1 MAQRTS
7 GGKVNIGAASL
18 VLVFIVLCLATFG
31 LLSLSSAKGDLSL
44 AERQAEA
51 VSGYYEADRKGQE
64 WVRQVDA
71 VLQEEMGKGDDS
83 SSASDAVKARLG
95 DIYRQDEGIISTDI
109 PMEHGQSLRI
119 ELTLVCGEGVRY
131 QIRSW
136 YVYDSGQYEIDNSMP
151 VWDGAAAGARNGDQE
166 KNGI

>member
-1 MAQRTS
+1 MARES
-7 GGKVNIGAASL
+7 GGGKVNIGAASL
-18 VLVFIVLCLATFG
+18 IFIVLCLATFG

-51 VSGYYEADRKGQE
+51 VSAYYEADSKGQE

-71 VLQEEMGKGDDS
+71 VLQEEMGHSDDS

-95 DIYRQDEGIISTDI
+95 EIYHQDEGMVVTDI
-109 PMEHGQSLRI
+109 PMERGQSLRI
-119 ELTLVCGEGVRY
+119 ELTLVCGEGMRY
-131 QIRSW
+131 QIHSW

-151 VWDGAAAGARNGDQE
+151 VWDGSSGA
-166 KNGI
+166 

>member
-1 MAQRTS
+1 MARESS

-18 VLVFIVLCLATFG
+18 VLIFIVLCLATFG

-51 VSGYYEADRKGQE
+51 VSAYYEADSKGQE

-71 VLQEEMGKGDDS
+71 VLQEEMGHSDDS

-95 DIYRQDEGIISTDI
+95 EIYHQDEGMVVTDI
-109 PMEHGQSLRI
+109 PMERGQSLRI
-119 ELTLVCGEGVRY
+119 ELTLVCGEGMRY
-131 QIRSW
+131 QIHSW

-151 VWDGAAAGARNGDQE
+151 VWDGSSGA
-166 KNGI
+166 

>member
-31 LLSLSSAKGDLSL
+31 LVSLSSAKGDLSL

-95 DIYRQDEGIISTDI
+95 DIYRQDEGIIFTDI

-151 VWDGAAAGARNGDQE
+151 VWDGAAGT
-166 KNGI
+166 

>member
-1 MAQRTS
+1 MARES
-7 GGKVNIGAASL
+7 GGGKVNIGAASL
-18 VLVFIVLCLATFG
+18 VLIFIVLCLATFG

-51 VSGYYEADRKGQE
+51 VSAYYEADAKGQE

-71 VLQEEMGKGDDS
+71 VLQEEMGHSDDS

-95 DIYRQDEGIISTDI
+95 DMYHQEEGVVVTDI
-109 PMEHGQSLRI
+109 PMERGQSLRI

-131 QIRSW
+131 QIHSW

-151 VWDGAAAGARNGDQE
+151 VWDGGAGA
-166 KNGI
+166 

>member
-1 MAQRTS
+1 MARES
-7 GGKVNIGAASL
+7 GGGKVNIGAASL
-18 VLVFIVLCLATFG
+18 VLIFIVLCLATFG

-51 VSGYYEADRKGQE
+51 VSAYYAADSKE

-71 VLQEEMGKGDDS
+71 VLQEEMGHSDDS

-95 DIYRQDEGIISTDI
+95 EIYHQDEGMVVTDI
-109 PMEHGQSLRI
+109 PMERGQSLRI
-119 ELTLVCGEGVRY
+119 ELTLVCGEGMRY
-131 QIRSW
+131 QIHSW

-151 VWDGAAAGARNGDQE
+151 VWDGSSGA
-166 KNGI
+166 

>member
-1 MAQRTS
+1 MNSGATS
-7 GGKVNIGAASL
+7 R
-18 VLVFIVLCLATFG
+18 VLIFIVLCLATFG

-51 VSGYYEADRKGQE
+51 VSAYYEADSKGQE

-71 VLQEEMGKGDDS
+71 VLQEEMGHSDDS

-95 DIYRQDEGIISTDI
+95 EIYHQDEGMVVTDI
-109 PMEHGQSLRI
+109 PMERGQSLRI
-119 ELTLVCGEGVRY
+119 ELTLVCGEGMRY
-131 QIRSW
+131 QIHSW

-151 VWDGAAAGARNGDQE
+151 VWDGSSGA
-166 KNGI
+166 

>member
-1 MAQRTS
+1 M
-7 GGKVNIGAASL
+7 
-18 VLVFIVLCLATFG
+18 CLATFG

-51 VSGYYEADRKGQE
+51 VSAYYEADSKGQE

-71 VLQEEMGKGDDS
+71 VLQEEMGHSDDS

-95 DIYRQDEGIISTDI
+95 EIYHQDEGMVVTDI
-109 PMEHGQSLRI
+109 PMERGQSLRI
-119 ELTLVCGEGVRY
+119 ELTLVCGEGMRY
-131 QIRSW
+131 QIHSW

-151 VWDGAAAGARNGDQE
+151 VWDGSSGA
-166 KNGI
+166 

>member
-1 MAQRTS
+1 ML
-7 GGKVNIGAASL
+7 I
-18 VLVFIVLCLATFG
+18 FIVLCLATFG

-51 VSGYYEADRKGQE
+51 VSAYYEADSKGQE

-71 VLQEEMGKGDDS
+71 VLQEEMGHSDDS

-95 DIYRQDEGIISTDI
+95 KIYHQDEGMVVTDI
-109 PMEHGQSLRI
+109 PMERGQSLRI
-119 ELTLVCGEGVRY
+119 ELTLVCGEGMRY
-131 QIRSW
+131 QIHSW

-151 VWDGAAAGARNGDQE
+151 VWDGSSGA
-166 KNGI
+166 

>member
-119 ELTLVCGEGVRY
+119 ELTLVCGEGMRY
-131 QIRSW
+131 QIHSW

-151 VWDGAAAGARNGDQE
+151 VWDGSSGA
-166 KNGI
+166 

>member
-1 MAQRTS
+1 MARES
-7 GGKVNIGAASL
+7 GGGKVNIGAASL
-18 VLVFIVLCLATFG
+18 VLIFIVLCLATFG

-44 AERQAEA
+44 AEA
-51 VSGYYEADRKGQE
+51 VSAYYEADAKGQE

-71 VLQEEMGKGDDS
+71 VLQEEMGHSDDS

-95 DIYRQDEGIISTDI
+95 DMYHQEEGVVVTDI
-109 PMEHGQSLRI
+109 PMERGQSLRI

-131 QIRSW
+131 QIHSW

-151 VWDGAAAGARNGDQE
+151 VWDGGAGA
-166 KNGI
+166 

>member
-151 VWDGAAAGARNGDQE
+151 VWDGAAAGT
-166 KNGI
+166 

>member
-1 MAQRTS
+1 MARRTS
-7 GGKVNIGAASL
+7 GGKVAASL

-44 AERQAEA
+44 AERQAQA

-71 VLQEEMGKGDDS
+71 VLQEEMGTGDDS

-151 VWDGAAAGARNGDQE
+151 VWDGGAAGA
-166 KNGI
+166 

>member
-1 MAQRTS
+1 M
-7 GGKVNIGAASL
+7 NIGAASL
-18 VLVFIVLCLATFG
+18 VLIFIVLCLATFG

-51 VSGYYEADRKGQE
+51 VSAYYEADAKGQE

-71 VLQEEMGKGDDS
+71 VLQEEMGHSDDS

-95 DIYRQDEGIISTDI
+95 DMYHQEEGVVVTDI
-109 PMEHGQSLRI
+109 PMERGQSLRI

-131 QIRSW
+131 QIHSW

-151 VWDGAAAGARNGDQE
+151 VWDGGAGA
-166 KNGI
+166 

>member
-1 MAQRTS
+1 M
-7 GGKVNIGAASL
+7 NIGAASL
-18 VLVFIVLCLATFG
+18 VLIFIVLCLATFG

-51 VSGYYEADRKGQE
+51 VSAYYEADSKGQE

-71 VLQEEMGKGDDS
+71 VLQEEMGHSDDS

-95 DIYRQDEGIISTDI
+95 EIYHQDEGMVVTDI
-109 PMEHGQSLRI
+109 PMERGQSLRI
-119 ELTLVCGEGVRY
+119 ELTLVCGEGMRY
-131 QIRSW
+131 QIHSW

-151 VWDGAAAGARNGDQE
+151 VWDGSSGA
-166 KNGI
+166 